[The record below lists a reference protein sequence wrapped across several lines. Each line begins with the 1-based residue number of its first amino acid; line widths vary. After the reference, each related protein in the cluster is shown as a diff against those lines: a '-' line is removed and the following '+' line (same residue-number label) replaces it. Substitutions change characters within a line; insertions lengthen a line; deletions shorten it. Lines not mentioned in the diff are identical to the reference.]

1 MKNCLECRLPMPGAD
16 GRRLRHVDCAIKH
29 SSRQAFERWKKLQAA
44 AGGPKHA
51 RPNKAP
57 CRDCG
62 ETIPPEMG
70 QYTIYCQA
78 CLDVRFEKLLADPKK
93 TTEVPSDREIRGDQG
108 RQTARPVARIEYA
121 LRRPGQPGE
130 VFPVHLSR
138 LSEVVGGLLVAK
150 PAEKGP
156 V

>member
-44 AGGPKHA
+44 GGPKHA

-70 QYTIYCQA
+70 KFTVYCET
-78 CLDVRFEKLLADPKK
+78 CLDRRYEDLDRDESKRPRHHR
-93 TTEVPSDREIRGDQG
+93 TETYRGKIKGEDRRVQLPVSTPFVDLDSQG
-108 RQTARPVARIEYA
+108 KF
-121 LRRPGQPGE
+121 
-130 VFPVHLSR
+130 FPFTCPDYL
-138 LSEVVGGLLVAK
+138 K
-150 PAEKGP
+150 
-156 V
+156 